1 LISPRSYAKKLSKSE
16 DTVTKRLKAYLKEP
30 NEANVHDLRTS
41 IRRLLATA
49 DVLPKKMR
57 KNDAKKYLAN
67 YKRLL
72 RLNAKVRDLDIV
84 LSKVSEFKDDP
95 ANKQLL
101 KDLRKS
107 RDSELKKAHRFAS
120 SIEEDLGFS
129 LRASDL
135 SGGSLRKRFN
145 KSAGDLAAKI
155 EERLPIVL
163 KEPANKTELHE
174 LREDSRKLRYT
185 LELENT
191 SSASKLLTVLEAWQ
205 EVLGV
210 IHDTD
215 IFIMHFEAENDS
227 PSMEPFLEREIS
239 GRNENY
245 EKFRAIARESPS
257 FRLTDQSS

>member
-1 LISPRSYAKKLSKSE
+1 LITPRSFAKKLSKSE
-16 DTVTKRLKAYLKEP
+16 DMVAKRLKAYLKEP
-30 NEANVHDLRTS
+30 NEVNVHDLRTS

-49 DVLPKKMR
+49 DILPKKMR
-57 KNDAKKYLAN
+57 KKDTKKYLAS

-84 LSKVSEFKDDP
+84 ISKLSEFKDDP

-107 RDSELKKAHRFAS
+107 RESELKKASRFAS
-120 SIEEDLGFS
+120 SIEDEKGFS

-135 SGGSLRKRFN
+135 SGGALRKRFN
-145 KSAGDLAAKI
+145 KSEDGLAAKI

-185 LELENT
+185 LELEN
-191 SSASKLLTVLEAWQ
+191 SPGASKLLTILEAWQ

-215 IFIMHFEAENDS
+215 IFIMHFEEENDS
-227 PSMEPFLEREIS
+227 PNIKPFLEREIS

-245 EKFRAIARESPS
+245 EKFRAIARETPS